1 LASAHPNG
9 ICSTASS
16 PNAIGCCTWT
26 ITRGGA
32 RQTLRSPVELEP
44 ECSTIARS
52 PRLDFSLLTF
62 KIKGVQVSETFE
74 AKSFLGASNTFTAP
88 DGTKYYSVELVGHLD
103 GLHKKYH
110 FVCFNSKRFLAI
122 PDSAKGA
129 QTKASYQGE
138 AISTD
143 FFGTVPDSYCGIP
156 FGGGADEWHFTVVF
170 VLPSGLKKFAIGVVD
185 PKGQPVY
192 TGAVVDLTP
201 APPAKARAPSH

>member
-1 LASAHPNG
+1 
-9 ICSTASS
+9 
-16 PNAIGCCTWT
+16 
-26 ITRGGA
+26 
-32 RQTLRSPVELEP
+32 LE
-44 ECSTIARS
+44 
-52 PRLDFSLLTF
+52 DFSLLTF